1 VNPFQT
7 FERRDIGVTLKI
19 RPQIAEGGTVKMTLY
34 QEVSSIFNATNPTGI
49 ILNKR
54 SLESQVLVD
63 DGQIIV
69 LGGLISDDVQTNK
82 QAVPGLGDIPILG
95 LLFRY
100 DTRQRMKTNLMV
112 FLRPVV
118 LRDAPTSAGLT
129 ADRYDFIRN
138 MQGAQQIPNQ
148 IPLPPMSG
156 PQLPTQL
163 APLAPGQ
170 PAVPPVVP
178 ERPAQALPPQP
189 APPPQ

>member
-1 VNPFQT
+1 
-7 FERRDIGVTLKI
+7 
-19 RPQIAEGGTVKMTLY
+19 MTLY

-54 SLESQVLVD
+54 SIESQVLVD

-69 LGGLISDDVQTNK
+69 LGGLISDDVETSK
-82 QAVPGLGDIPILG
+82 QAVPGLGNIPILG

-100 DTRQRMKTNLMV
+100 DQRQRIKTNLMI

-138 MQGAQQIPNQ
+138 LQGVEQTPNH
-148 IPLPPMSG
+148 PALPPMPGAAAAVAAAAARSG
-156 PQLPTQL
+156 PACRSGTRAGEAL
-163 APLAPGQ
+163 A
-170 PAVPPVVP
+170 
-178 ERPAQALPPQP
+178 
-189 APPPQ
+189 

>member
-1 VNPFQT
+1 
-7 FERRDIGVTLKI
+7 
-19 RPQIAEGGTVKMTLY
+19 
-34 QEVSSIFNATNPTGI
+34 
-49 ILNKR
+49 
-54 SLESQVLVD
+54 LVD

-82 QAVPGLGDIPILG
+82 QAVPGLGDIPVLG

-148 IPLPPMSG
+148 IPLPPMSA

-170 PAVPPVVP
+170 PAVPPVMQ
-178 ERPAQALPPQP
+178 ERPAQTPPTQPAEPIPPQ
-189 APPPQ
+189 